1 MQNISI
7 GECIRQRR
15 KELNLTQEQVC
26 DGICDPV
33 SLSRIEN
40 GKQTPRR
47 SIINAL
53 LQRLGLPDD
62 RYYALVSEN
71 ELEMEA
77 LRKEIIACNATGKV
91 SEGFEKLAQFEK
103 LSDPD
108 DPIAQQFILRSR
120 EVLGCLDRRY
130 TPQERIDLL
139 MQAIRLTVPRFEL
152 DQIEQFLYSRDEI
165 KIINQIS
172 IAYSDDGQNEK
183 AAEIYAQLLRYVRSH
198 FKETITSH
206 GLLPLVLYNY
216 ARVLDLCG
224 RYKEGAELA
233 QECRKACIQY
243 GHYQVLPA
251 CLEIEA
257 ECRHFMGDDKN
268 SRELYYQSY
277 YLCKVI
283 DYQVGLDILKQE
295 AKEYLG
301 VEFEP
306 NSF

>member
-1 MQNISI
+1 MKNVFL
-7 GECIRQRR
+7 GEYIKQRR
-15 KELNLTQEQVC
+15 LDLGLTQEQLC
-26 DGICDPV
+26 EGICEPMT
-33 SLSRIEN
+33 LSRLEN
-40 GKQTPRR
+40 GKQTPSRNR
-47 SIINAL
+47 INAL

-62 RYYALVSEN
+62 RYFALLSKN
-71 ELEMEA
+71 ELETEA
-77 LRKEIIACNATGKV
+77 LQKEIVACNVTEKV

-103 LSDPD
+103 LTDPD

-183 AAEIYAQLLRYVRSH
+183 AAEIYAQLLRYVRKH
-198 FKETITSH
+198 FQETITSI
-206 GLLPLVLYNY
+206 GVLPLILYNY
-216 ARVLDLCG
+216 SRVLDLCE
-224 RYKEGAELA
+224 RYQEGAELA
-233 QECRKACIQY
+233 QECRKACVQY
-243 GHYQVLPA
+243 GHYQELPR

-257 ECRHFMGDDKN
+257 ECRHLMRDDKS
-268 SRELYYQSY
+268 SRELYCQSY

-283 DYQVGLDILKQE
+283 GYQVGLKIIKKE

-301 VEFEP
+301 IEFEDE
-306 NSF
+306 